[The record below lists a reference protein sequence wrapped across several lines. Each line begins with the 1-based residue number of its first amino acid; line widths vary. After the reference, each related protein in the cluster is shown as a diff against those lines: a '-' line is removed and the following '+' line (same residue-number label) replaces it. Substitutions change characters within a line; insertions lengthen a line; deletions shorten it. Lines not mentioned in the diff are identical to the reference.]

1 METIMEETRAT
12 FLSTILG
19 WAKSNHLILL
29 AGALTT
35 IFGLIGSANS
45 AVPVV
50 LKAFNVPACY
60 TYATLYRGAGSYFQ
74 HEGAVWREYPP
85 EGGAYRFEFKEIE
98 RTRDQI
104 SLLNLTPRENMKDWQ
119 TLMVRLPVCGGT
131 AKLYVGMPERS
142 SNLEEVWRE

>member
-1 METIMEETRAT
+1 MEDARAT
-12 FLSTILG
+12 FLNTILE
-19 WAKSNHLILL
+19 WSKSTRIIVL
-29 AGALTT
+29 AGTLTT

-50 LKAFNVPACY
+50 LKAFNVPDCL
-60 TYATLYRGAGSYFQ
+60 TYANLYRGVGSYFK

-104 SLLNLTPRENMKDWQ
+104 SLFNLTPRLGMKDWDS
-119 TLMVRLPVCGGT
+119 LLVRLPVCGGT
-131 AKLYVGMPERS
+131 AKMYVGIPERM